1 MKKVFKW
8 MLAVMVSVSLGSLVV
23 SCSNDEGG
31 NEIQQKSIK
40 SVKANNLEKD
50 WIVAQFEFTADC
62 KGAKKFA
69 YQVSSVHISLKDKI
83 FTAVD
88 KYSLKEDRG
97 TWLLENEVV
106 TVSSGL
112 FGQDFTFKIREM
124 KGNSLFVDV
133 LGHEDLKGIELV
145 TFDR

>member
-8 MLAVMVSVSLGSLVV
+8 MLAVIVSVSIGSLVV

-31 NEIQQKSIK
+31 NEIEQKSIK

-50 WIVAQFEFTADC
+50 WIVAQFEFTEDC
-62 KGAKKFA
+62 KGATKFA

-83 FTAVD
+83 FTAID

-97 TWLLENEVV
+97 TWTLNNEVV
-106 TVSSGL
+106 TVSSAL
-112 FGQDFTFKIREM
+112 FGQDFKFKVREL
-124 KGNSLFVDV
+124 KGNSLILDV
-133 LGHEDLKGIELV
+133 LGHDDLKVIELV